1 MDRNYKYE
9 LILKLIIINIIISIL
24 LFLINVILISLIN
37 GIISISQDLLFILYA
52 LLIGLEFIRII
63 LLLFSVV
70 IILKFEK
77 INIWYKYTILL
88 SLLIGTIINS
98 WFLVRIFGF
107 ACFAP
112 SYSFVTMLFIIAS
125 YILILFMQYENG

>member
-88 SLLIGTIINS
+88 LLLIGTIINS